1 MKTFTILCLSLLTLC
16 VTAQVPEF
24 PNDAGKFLTGA
35 ATWSVP
41 SISSNE
47 TAYGR
52 SVLSTTTLAPTA
64 ATNFLVDFAAS
75 PAGFIQATN
84 HVAITGVTNNI
95 AGATYRL
102 LILNASGSGVNLTV
116 PATAFQSADV
126 TANTPTVLTNGTG
139 AILDIVGYGTDS
151 SNTTYR
157 FRRLVK

>member
-1 MKTFTILCLSLLTLC
+1 MKKITTFFLSLVALC
-16 VTAQVPEF
+16 ATAQIPEY
-24 PNDAGKFLTGA
+24 PNDAGKFLTGT

-41 SISSNE
+41 SISSNA

-52 SVLSTTTLAPTA
+52 AVLSTTTLAPTA

-116 PATAFQSADV
+116 PSTAFQSADV
-126 TANTPTVLTNGTG
+126 IQSTPTVITNGTG
-139 AILDIVGYGTDS
+139 AIIDIVGYGTDS
-151 SNTTYR
+151 TNTTYR